1 LYKKRSYLS
10 IRLIVLWV
18 TAHERLRE
26 KVAMFPSTTQHDSI
40 DQIASS
46 PNNYDI
52 QSALAGGYFA
62 RHETFCPRYGWLKKG
77 FDATLT
83 DPEVFERQDAIER
96 LGVGINMVHSMKFW
110 CVAFHIIASQQSS
123 VKHHLSGPMKS
134 TELGTYLLS
143 DEGWD
148 PFLEDPASLWLLHWQ
163 LFAPPTIA
171 TAWSLITNL
180 SHLTSF
186 TNSDLGKVLKEA
198 KSKFPV
204 LSRYSDGSVLKDI
217 SCFIRMY
224 ATSGKKISD
233 EIECP
238 FTHLGLI
245 YSGVD
250 RDTYYFNMGSK
261 ATLPDEIVL
270 ATCFEYAHQTQPN
283 QRTISL
289 NRLAYGFSAPGIAF
303 KLTETDIGNRLENVT
318 SRLNEI
324 SLVELYGNRQLQFH
338 EDPKTLYWQFLEKYY
353 RGSTPRSSLL

>member
-1 LYKKRSYLS
+1 MN
-10 IRLIVLWV
+10 
-18 TAHERLRE
+18 E
-26 KVAMFPSTTQHDSI
+26 
-40 DQIASS
+40 SS
-46 PNNYDI
+46 SSKDETM
-52 QSALAGGYFA
+52 LEGGYFA

-77 FDATLT
+77 FDAVLK
-83 DPEVFERQDAIER
+83 DPKVFESSDAIER

-110 CVAFHIIASQQSS
+110 CVAFHVIEPEKSPR
-123 VKHHLSGPMKS
+123 KHYLSGPMKP
-134 TELGTYLLS
+134 TELGTKLLS

-163 LFAPPTIA
+163 LFGPPIIA

-186 TNSDLGKVLKEA
+186 TSSDLGKVLQ
-198 KSKFPV
+198 SKYPS
-204 LSRYSDGSVLKDI
+204 LSRYSDSSILKDI

-224 ATSGKKISD
+224 SSSGKKTSD

-245 YSGVD
+245 YAGID

-270 ATCFEYAHQTQPN
+270 ATCFDYMDRFKYKQN
-283 QRTISL
+283 TISL
-289 NRLAYGFSAPGIAF
+289 NRLVYGPDAPGKAF
-303 KLTETDIGNRLENVT
+303 KLTETDMGNRLENVT

-324 SLVELYGNRQLQFH
+324 RLVEEYGNLQLQV
-338 EDPKTLYWQFLEKYY
+338 EEKVDPKTLYWHFLETYY
-353 RGSTPRSSLL
+353 SGSTPRPLLQ